1 MSSGEKQ
8 KRESL
13 ASAVND
19 LFLWLSQGENEL
31 KVSKANNST
40 STSTGTSTIPSNNTS
55 NQAAAAPDSKHFV
68 FSSRD
73 SKTDRSTQMPL
84 NSSYNSI
91 NSNNAKSSLPTD
103 VLVVKEEDSSE
114 NFVEEAEIVSGL

>member
-31 KVSKANNST
+31 KVSKANNS
-40 STSTGTSTIPSNNTS
+40 IPSNNPS
-55 NQAAAAPDSKHFV
+55 NQATVPVSDSKHHSV
-68 FSSRD
+68 FSSRNN
-73 SKTDRSTQMPL
+73 KTDRDRDRSTQMSQ
-84 NSSYNSI
+84 NSFNTI
-91 NSNNAKSSLPTD
+91 NNTHVKPDLPTD
-103 VLVVKEEDSSE
+103 IFVVKEEDNSE